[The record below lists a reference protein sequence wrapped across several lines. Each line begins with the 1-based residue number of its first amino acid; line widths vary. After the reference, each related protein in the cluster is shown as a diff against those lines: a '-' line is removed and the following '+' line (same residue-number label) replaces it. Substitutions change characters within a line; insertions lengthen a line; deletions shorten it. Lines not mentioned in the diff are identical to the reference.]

1 MIFTIFFIA
10 ALVVIF
16 AAIQLNKYGDVISQ
30 KSTWSGA
37 MVGTLLIGGATSLP
51 ELTTSLTAVYID
63 NADIAVGNMLGSN
76 VFNVLIL
83 MVFDFIY
90 RKQKV
95 FDTVDRS
102 THIPMAYTGL
112 VMTALLAVALLWQ
125 NAPGLFNVGIEMY
138 LLVVIYIVVM
148 RQTDST
154 EDEAEEPTSSLT
166 LKQAIIRF
174 TFAAVLVFIAGSA
187 LAIYGDM
194 IAKETGMSSSFV
206 GSFLIAASTSLP
218 ELVTVLAAFRI
229 MNYSLALGSIFGSN
243 LFNLQLLVVTD
254 AFYRE
259 GAILNAASAS
269 NVTVALLGIIMIALA
284 IFAMQR
290 KSAKRVRV
298 YAIPSALTVILY
310 FASTYLMF

>member
-1 MIFTIFFIA
+1 MIFAIFIA
-10 ALVVIF
+10 AAIVVIF

-83 MVFDFIY
+83 MIFDFIY

-95 FDTVDRS
+95 FNTVDQS
-102 THIPMAYTGL
+102 THVPIAYTGL
-112 VMTALLAVALLWQ
+112 IMTALLAVSLLWQ
-125 NAPGLFNVGIEMY
+125 NTPDLFNVGMEMY
-138 LLVVIYIVVM
+138 LLVAIYIIVM
-148 RQTDST
+148 RKAG
-154 EDEAEEPTSSLT
+154 EPEEEAEEPTSSLT
-166 LKQAIIRF
+166 LNQGVTRFIIAALIV
-174 TFAAVLVFIAGSA
+174 FAAGSA
-187 LAIYGDM
+187 LAIYGDL
-194 IAKETGMSSSFV
+194 IAKETGMNASFV

-229 MNYSLALGSIFGSN
+229 MNYSLAIGSILGSN

-254 AFYRE
+254 FFYRKD
-259 GAILNAASAS
+259 AILNVAAQS
-269 NVTVALLGIIMIALA
+269 NVTVALLGFVMIALT
-284 IFAMQR
+284 IFALQR
-290 KSAKRVRV
+290 ISVKRVFT
-298 YAIPSALTVILY
+298 YAIPSSVTVILY
-310 FASTYLMF
+310 FVASYIMF